1 MMKQLQFLIIGLVIS
16 GFLYFDAFA
25 QEQVTIRELNTYE
38 VLPESQDDLPNHPLV
53 GVPVSFDAVVVS
65 YPRSSGLASPNQTT
79 GIPGRI
85 HIFVADVNAIE
96 DGLDGNS
103 MQLVVAGAQRETL
116 EGLGRGD
123 VINIVGELAFF
134 GNVAQFSAS
143 DVGFLGNVNDG
154 PEFADLAPLLEPTVI
169 SMEELNI
176 AADEEGFFQWN
187 AENYTKYIFRYVKI
201 EGAEVIDRLEAA
213 TGRPWMIASQG
224 NSVMVSNDT
233 SLRYRN
239 DRNNYGVNPETGEG
253 LGYNYRRPDVD
264 GPYVPPAAGSL
275 VNWSGFPVVNTF
287 NPGGTDVA
295 GNQSTL
301 KLAYFEDGFVW
312 LTDGDDPSDR
322 FAPEGWPNDLVV
334 VGFPPVFENLTLT
347 PEGEINGGEDVS
359 LSIDVILAEEDY
371 NYENVTIEYSTLN
384 YTEDVPASFTGDMNQ
399 SGTNFTFDFGSFD
412 DFTTVDFTI
421 VAEITTEDG
430 TPITGRFDGSFFVGN
445 DALTSPVLFS
455 PPTGEF
461 VDFVQVNLT
470 SPTEGATIYY
480 TVDGS
485 VPTEES
491 MLYQSPL
498 TLTETTTVRAI
509 ATSSSLGNSPVN
521 ERTYTVANESLI
533 DVSTIAELREGLTD
547 GTPYRLTGEAYVTFA
562 RATRN
567 QKYIQDETGGIL
579 VDDAPGRISEF
590 YARGDV
596 MTNVV
601 GRLSVFQGVTQF
613 IPLTDPGVPAG
624 TADVV
629 AVDLSLADIDL
640 ELHESMLVRVPEVN
654 FGGVTGVFNAGTNY
668 DILDPSLEEGES
680 RIFRTIFTADEVNYI
695 GLPIPSGNIT
705 LEAIVS
711 QFNGTIQLTARNGEG
726 LGLDVSTRDDEIPS
740 GFELSQN
747 YPNPFNPTT
756 NIRYTLPQAAD
767 VTLAVYDVL
776 GRRVA
781 MLVNQQQTAG
791 QHTVSFDASRLASG
805 TYIYRI
811 QAGNFTS
818 TKKMM
823 LIK

>member
-1 MMKQLQFLIIGLVIS
+1 MMKKLQFLIIGLVIS
-16 GFLYFDAFA
+16 GFLYIDAFA
-25 QEQVTIRELNTYE
+25 QQQVTIRELNTYE
-38 VLPESQDDLPNHPLV
+38 VLPESQNDLPGHPLV
-53 GVPVSFDAVVVS
+53 GESVTFDAIVVS
-65 YPRSSGLASPNQTT
+65 YPRSSGLANITDA
-79 GIPGRI
+79 GVPGRI

-103 MQLVVAGAQRETL
+103 MQIVVAGAQRETL

-123 VINIVGELAFF
+123 VINVVGALAFF
-134 GNVAQFSAS
+134 GNGAQFSAS
-143 DVGFLGNVNDG
+143 DVSFLGNVNDG

-169 SMEELNI
+169 SMNELNI
-176 AADEEGFFQWN
+176 PADEEGLFTWN
-187 AENYTKYIFRYVKI
+187 VENYTKYIFRYVKI
-201 EGAEVIDRLEAA
+201 EGAEVIDRLEAPS
-213 TGRPWMIASQG
+213 GRPWMIASQG

-239 DRNNYGVNPETGEG
+239 DRNNYAYDPETGVG

-275 VNWSGFPVVNTF
+275 VNWSGFPLVNTF

-295 GNQSTL
+295 PAQSTL

-312 LTDGDDPSDR
+312 IDDGDDPADR

-334 VGFPPVFENLTLT
+334 VGFPPVFENLTIT
-347 PEGEINGGEDVS
+347 PEGNITGGDNVS
-359 LSIDVILAEEDY
+359 LAIDVILAEEGY
-371 NYENVTIEYSTLN
+371 SYENVSIEYSTLN
-384 YTEDVPASFTGDMNQ
+384 YTEDEPTLFVEDMVQ
-399 SGTNFTFDFGSFD
+399 SGTNFTFDFGSFG

-421 VAEITTEDG
+421 VAQITTDDG

-445 DALTSPVLFS
+445 EDLTSPVLFT
-455 PPTGEF
+455 PAAGEF
-461 VDFVQVNLT
+461 TDFVQVSLS
-470 SPTEGATIYY
+470 SPTEDATIYY
-480 TVDGS
+480 TIDGS
-485 VPTEES
+485 EPTEDSIEYVS
-491 MLYQSPL
+491 TF
-498 TLTETTTVRAI
+498 TLTESATVRAI
-509 ATSSSLGNSPVN
+509 ATSSNLGNSPVN
-521 ERTYTVANESLI
+521 ERTYVVVNENLI

-547 GTPYRLTGEAYVTFA
+547 GTPYRLTGEAVVTFA

-579 VDDAPGRISEF
+579 IDDAPGRISQF
-590 YARGDV
+590 YATGDV
-596 MTNVV
+596 MTGVI

-613 IPLTDPGVPAG
+613 VPQADPGAPVG
-624 TADVV
+624 TDDVV
-629 AVDLSLADIDL
+629 PVDLTLAGIDL
-640 ELHESMLVRVPEVN
+640 DMHESMLVRVSEAN
-654 FGGVTGVFNAGTNY
+654 FGGVAGVFSAGTNY
-668 DILDPSLEEGES
+668 DILDPSLEDGES
-680 RIFRTIFTADEVNYI
+680 RVFRTIFGENEVNYI

-705 LEAIVS
+705 LTALVS
-711 QFNGTIQLTARNGEG
+711 QFNGTIQLTARNSED
-726 LGLDVSTRDDEIPS
+726 LGMDVSTRDDEIPS